1 MHLKMKR
8 LIISYDQLDANIFE
22 NLDETST
29 VSEKSIQKEIQNPNF
44 FLVIE

>member
-8 LIISYDQLDANIFE
+8 LISYDQLDANIFE
-22 NLDETST
+22 NLDKTGT
-29 VSEKSIQKEIQNPNF
+29 VLEKSIQEEIQNPNF